1 MGSVCVFCASSA
13 HVDRVYFE
21 TARRLGALLASNG
34 HTLVYGGGNI
44 GLMGALAAA
53 VHEHG
58 GKVIGVIPASLKDRE
73 LAYQQADELVVTA
86 DLRERKA
93 VMDTRSDAFIAM
105 PGGYGTL
112 EEVLEVLTLK
122 QLRFHT
128 KPIVFLNTRQYFA
141 PLFGLFDHFH
151 SQRFTATRAD
161 ELFHVAETPEAAIG
175 YIPKQSLPKAA
186 PAAAVDDRDD

>member
-1 MGSVCVFCASSA
+1 MSSVCVFCASSNQ
-13 HVDRVYFE
+13 VDPVYFE
-21 TARRLGALLASNG
+21 TARRLGALLVSNG

-44 GLMGALAAA
+44 GLMGALATA

-73 LAYQQADELVVTA
+73 LAYHQADELVVTA

-122 QLRFHT
+122 QLRFHA

-141 PLFGLFDHFH
+141 PLFGLFDHFQ
-151 SQRFTATRAD
+151 SERFAAACAHDLFQVAD
-161 ELFHVAETPEAAIG
+161 SPEAAMQHLQKLRSTPEA
-175 YIPKQSLPKAA
+175 
-186 PAAAVDDRDD
+186 